1 MLEELLKVFGLET
14 KRDDLIMR
22 VSDLSKTVTGS
33 LNELNNLA
41 VMTDVINKKQ
51 LEEVFRDVQVNTK
64 VLVDASKAA
73 ERASKSLEVMQVVIS
88 ASMAFDLID
97 RFTGFN
103 QGIDTEGVPWMDFIT
118 QNLIYPPGVWFGF
131 NARPSPIPSHAP
143 SSHAQGSS
151 GVVATVL
158 LVWRGHTKSTTARSG
173 PGPDLAMWLE

>member
-131 NARPSPIPSHAP
+131 NARPSPIPSPCTQFART
-143 SSHAQGSS
+143 GIE
-151 GVVATVL
+151 
-158 LVWRGHTKSTTARSG
+158 WRRCHRAACMARSYQEHHRSVRAE
-173 PGPDLAMWLE
+173 L